1 LASQTKDYEHEIRAL
16 WSKAK
21 NDIERCD
28 RRRDPQECRD
38 KRVVQFV
45 NDLKNLARKRWEPA
59 VLAVLGIDSLT
70 DEQALRLDQMLQ
82 ENIGFMD
89 DSLAPA
95 IALAVQED
103 TMGEKPPLL
112 ERLLALDHRVA
123 AMYAGALW
131 SAGALMF
138 ALFDGVQARDLLSL
152 FMFVGPNDER
162 TCTGP
167 RGCQQYAN
175 RVFTLAQIL
184 ADEII
189 PGHLRCLTNCRHL
202 LLPLVRLPKD
212 EDETGRRVQ
221 GQLRELEIGV

>member
-1 LASQTKDYEHEIRAL
+1 MA
-16 WSKAK
+16 
-21 NDIERCD
+21 
-28 RRRDPQECRD
+28 
-38 KRVVQFV
+38 QFIA
-45 NDLKNLARKRWEPA
+45 DLKDLAQQRWEPA
-59 VLAVLGIDSLT
+59 VLAILGIDALT

-89 DSLAPA
+89 NSLGPA

-103 TMGEKPPLL
+103 RTGEKPPLA

-131 SAGALMF
+131 SAGSLMF
-138 ALFDGVQARDLLSL
+138 ALFDGVQARDMLSL
-152 FMFVGPNDER
+152 FMFVGPNDEH

-202 LLPLVRLPKD
+202 LLPLVRIPKD
-212 EDETGRRVQ
+212 EDETGRQIQ
-221 GQLRELEIGV
+221 GQLRELEIGT